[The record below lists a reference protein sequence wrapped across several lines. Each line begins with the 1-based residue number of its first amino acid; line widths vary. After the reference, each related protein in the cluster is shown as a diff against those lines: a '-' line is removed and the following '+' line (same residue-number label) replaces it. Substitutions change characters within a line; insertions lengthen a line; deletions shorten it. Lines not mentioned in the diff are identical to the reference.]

1 MVQDVRYVTDESGER
16 VAVLLDLATYQ
27 QLTASRNDPELIT
40 GLSHPELSALAES
53 ALSLE
58 TQTHLTDLLERNTE
72 GQLSTNELTDLDQLL
87 AQVDYLNIL
96 KARACYTL
104 KYSNQIDAIAS

>member
-1 MVQDVRYVTDESGER
+1 MVQDVQYVTDESGQR

-27 QLTASRNDPELIT
+27 QLTASNNDPELLT
-40 GLSHPELSALAES
+40 GLSRPELSALAES

-58 TQTHLTDLLERNTE
+58 TQAHLTDLLERNTE

-87 AQVDYLNIL
+87 AQVDNLNIL

-104 KYSNQIDAIAS
+104 KSSSQIDAIAS

>member
-1 MVQDVRYVTDESGER
+1 MVQDVRFLTDESGER

-27 QLTASRNDPELIT
+27 QLMASNNDPELLT
-40 GLSHPELSALAES
+40 SLNSHELTALAES

-58 TQTHLTDLLERNTE
+58 TQAHLTDLLERNTE
-72 GQLSTNELTDLDQLL
+72 GQLLTNELADLDQLL

-96 KARACYTL
+96 KARARYTL
-104 KYSNQIDAIAS
+104 EHSSQIDALAS